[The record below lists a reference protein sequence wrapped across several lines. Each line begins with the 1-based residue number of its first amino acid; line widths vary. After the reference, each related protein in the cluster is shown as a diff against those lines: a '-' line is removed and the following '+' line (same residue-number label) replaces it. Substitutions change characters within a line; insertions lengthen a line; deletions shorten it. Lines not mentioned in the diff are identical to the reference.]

1 MGYHWTFHAFRCF
14 CDYEEKVIYTSSA
27 FDYFWS
33 QKRHKPFFI
42 FMKSDFLV
50 HLFVTIQQV
59 Y

>member
-1 MGYHWTFHAFRCF
+1 MFM
-14 CDYEEKVIYTSSA
+14 SA

-50 HLFVTIQQV
+50 RLFVTIQQV